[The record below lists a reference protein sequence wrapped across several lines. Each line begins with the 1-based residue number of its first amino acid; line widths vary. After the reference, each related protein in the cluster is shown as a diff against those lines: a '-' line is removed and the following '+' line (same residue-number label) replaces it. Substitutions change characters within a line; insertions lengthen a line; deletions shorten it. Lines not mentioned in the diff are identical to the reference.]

1 MRGKVAHPPASR
13 AAAKLKEEDFI
24 KMLSLSKL
32 FIARTLLCATI
43 VVFGAQGQHAKGLST
58 SSFPSAGTQVIL
70 CQPGFVFRCNKFG
83 CFCVR
88 P

>member
-1 MRGKVAHPPASR
+1 MK
-13 AAAKLKEEDFI
+13 KQEDFI

-43 VVFGAQGQHAKGLST
+43 VLLGVQGHAAKSST
-58 SSFPSAGTQVIL
+58 ASPAPSAGNPIIL